1 MPDRE
6 KTVLAQGL
14 NFTLSPKKL
23 NCVDYLTPYEVLFRY
38 TKELSVVDS
47 ILEIVKV
54 DMKKICF
61 SSFENFKF
69 LDELN
74 INPEELK
81 ALKDLS
87 SRKDIIIQK
96 ANKCNSV
103 VIFSKREYIK
113 RITEMLSHIDKFKKL
128 DVKNMGKN
136 LIYY

>member
-1 MPDRE
+1 MPDIE

-38 TKELSVVDS
+38 TKELSVDDS

-74 INPEELK
+74 INPQELK
-81 ALKDLS
+81 ALKDLL

-103 VIFSKREYIK
+103 VIFSKKEYIK
-113 RITEMLSHIDKFKKL
+113 RITEMLSLIDKFKKL
-128 DVKNMGKN
+128 DVKNLGKN
-136 LIYY
+136 LIFY

>member
-1 MPDRE
+1 
-6 KTVLAQGL
+6 
-14 NFTLSPKKL
+14 
-23 NCVDYLTPYEVLFRY
+23 
-38 TKELSVVDS
+38 
-47 ILEIVKV
+47 
-54 DMKKICF
+54 MKKICF

-81 ALKDLS
+81 ALKDLL

-103 VIFSKREYIK
+103 VIFSKKEYIK
-113 RITEMLSHIDKFKKL
+113 RITEMLSLIDKFKKL
-128 DVKNMGKN
+128 DVKNLGKN